1 MEWAASL
8 RRDGC
13 NEKQADMCQKV
24 ATQVLYEMSAEGSAG
39 TEPLRWALHGGPGA
53 GKSYV
58 LNRIRKELF
67 EKVLCWTQGQ
77 EFQVVTL
84 QAVMAKDLD
93 GDTIHHAFG
102 LNWQGLGDERISGHK
117 LLELCQKALRW
128 RWLIIDE
135 ISMVSAELLARLEL
149 RCRELVRDL
158 AQGKYAKDIANA
170 RPFGG
175 LNVILAGDMWQLPPP
190 RGTFLGDVPWEWLTQ
205 SKSKKVA
212 HTIHG
217 QELIWGT
224 APNGLH
230 GLTELVECERTR
242 DVWLQALQNEIRD
255 GKLSET
261 NHAFLHGLETPVPG
275 SWNGQ
280 KLDCGNS
287 RCQELL
293 KEKATPKQI
302 HAEECRVCRDERAS
316 KARVVDGRL
325 IAEPRFTNAKAIF
338 ATNAVKYHV
347 NKLRAKAWAAERRQ
361 PLQYAIAKDRISS
374 VALREKPDLGADKLS
389 WLQRHDQECG
399 ALYGVLPLCIGM
411 PVTATD
417 HLDRG
422 RGILRGCAGIV
433 VGWVWPADA
442 AAEKKAENSCVWN
455 QLPACIFVRF
465 DTKERWRIDGLSE
478 DNVFPVAPQKKPW
491 YLDKGRRRPML
502 RVTRKQFPLAPG
514 FATTAHAAQGQ
525 TCPEG
530 VLMDMQIGDAGDPL
544 AVYIALTRV
553 KDRYGL
559 FVYRPFAAAPFQKGA
574 KIGRELLLRFWGGEQ
589 MDWSFLR
596 AKYRDEKLCN
606 ECKEQKPVGA
616 FTPGR
621 WKRTDE
627 ARVCRECMQR
637 HADALQPWQCMA
649 CKAWKEESSFA
660 ENYRRP
666 QCTF

>member
-1 MEWAASL
+1 MGLAWRA
-8 RRDGC
+8 RDW
-13 NEKQADMCQKV
+13 KV
-24 ATQVLYEMSAEGSAG
+24 VCPE
-39 TEPLRWALHGGPGA
+39 
-53 GKSYV
+53 SYQE
-58 LNRIRKELF
+58 RTF
-67 EKVLCWTQGQ
+67 ENVLCWTQGE

-190 RGTFLGDVPWEWLTQ
+190 RGTFLGDVPWEWLTH

-293 KEKATPKQI
+293 KGKATPKQI

-347 NKLRAKAWAAERRQ
+347 NKLRAKAWAAEHRQ

-374 VALREKPDLGADKLS
+374 VALREKPDLGTEKLS
-389 WLQRHDQECG
+389 WLQRHDQDCG
-399 ALYGVLPLCIGM
+399 ALYGVLPLCVGM

-422 RGILRGCAGIV
+422 RGILRGCAGVV
-433 VGWVWPADA
+433 VGWVWPADV
-442 AAEKKAENSCVWN
+442 AAEKTAQSSCVWN
-455 QLPACIFVRF
+455 QLPACILVRF
-465 DTKERWRIDGLSE
+465 DTKESWRIDGLSE
-478 DNVFPVAPQKKPW
+478 DNVFPVAPQKKR
-491 YLDKGRRRPML
+491 G
-502 RVTRKQFPLAPG
+502 T
-514 FATTAHAAQGQ
+514 
-525 TCPEG
+525 
-530 VLMDMQIGDAGDPL
+530 
-544 AVYIALTRV
+544 
-553 KDRYGL
+553 
-559 FVYRPFAAAPFQKGA
+559 
-574 KIGRELLLRFWGGEQ
+574 
-589 MDWSFLR
+589 
-596 AKYRDEKLCN
+596 
-606 ECKEQKPVGA
+606 
-616 FTPGR
+616 
-621 WKRTDE
+621 
-627 ARVCRECMQR
+627 
-637 HADALQPWQCMA
+637 
-649 CKAWKEESSFA
+649 
-660 ENYRRP
+660 
-666 QCTF
+666 